1 MKSNSYA
8 PVTIDINSK
17 DKTDS
22 ESSPEWFYNAV
33 TKIYESNSNF
43 FIPAIKL
50 WQTYTSL
57 FGASNE
63 IGKAWM
69 NMIVG
74 WTGLSL
80 ATTTLVVIKSDTG
93 ISSPGVAIFLFINR
107 YIIVHF

>member
-1 MKSNSYA
+1 M
-8 PVTIDINSK
+8 
-17 DKTDS
+17 
-22 ESSPEWFYNAV
+22 

-74 WTGLSL
+74 WTRRTRDLIQYYSQS
-80 ATTTLVVIKSDTG
+80 KFD
-93 ISSPGVAIFLFINR
+93 IN
-107 YIIVHF
+107 I

>member
-1 MKSNSYA
+1 MSTVEEKQQLA
-8 PVTIDINSK
+8 PVTIDISSK
-17 DKTDS
+17 DKTDL
-22 ESSPEWFYNAV
+22 ESSPKWFYNAV

-43 FIPAIKL
+43 FIPVIKL

-74 WTGLSL
+74 WTRRTRDLIQYYSQS
-80 ATTTLVVIKSDTG
+80 KFD
-93 ISSPGVAIFLFINR
+93 IN
-107 YIIVHF
+107 I

>member
-1 MKSNSYA
+1 MSTVEEKQQLA

-17 DKTDS
+17 DKTDL

-74 WTGLSL
+74 WTRYRTRDLIQYYSQS
-80 ATTTLVVIKSDTG
+80 KFD
-93 ISSPGVAIFLFINR
+93 IN
-107 YIIVHF
+107 I

>member
-1 MKSNSYA
+1 MEEDDVKKYCQQLMKSNSSA

-17 DKTDS
+17 DKTDL

-74 WTGLSL
+74 WTRLYERFNSIL
-80 ATTTLVVIKSDTG
+80 
-93 ISSPGVAIFLFINR
+93 
-107 YIIVHF
+107 